1 VLAGAIVLGI
11 VAGLAAGGSPWN
23 LAFIR
28 LRYVWLI
35 FVAVGLRVAFEVA
48 AAAGIPL
55 ADPVRIALLTVSYG
69 FLFVGLAANRRYP
82 GFLLA
87 LVGVVSN
94 GIVILW
100 NAGRMPIWEP
110 SLYAAGFTVADVSS
124 SLHVL
129 LPPPL
134 DASFLLHLGP
144 LSDVVPIP
152 IPFVRNVASIGD
164 VFLYAGLAMFMF
176 AAVLGRPSWME
187 REDAAFDSAAAHPG
201 RPAVRPLPG
210 TMRGGPAAAGI
221 VEVGEAAA
229 LQRPVM
235 LGGAGAGPA
244 VSAPIAA
251 APSFGRRVLGH
262 PYVRLAL
269 NGDFSA
275 LWIGQLISFFGDR
288 INQIAVVFLVLG
300 LTGSPVAVSAVFVA
314 AFLPNLL
321 LGPIAGAFV
330 DRWDHREVMVV
341 SDLARAAAVLL
352 IPAAATVNVLLVYP
366 LVFAVTSVTIF
377 FRPARTAV
385 IPRIVRD
392 EELVTAN
399 SATWIGETLADVIG
413 YPVAGLF
420 VGFLGGAL
428 ALAFWLDA
436 LTYVASAILIATMA
450 IPPVVRRMDRAATG
464 VRGVIEDLR
473 EGWRFLRGETVL
485 LANTLQGV
493 IAQVSVGTTI
503 ALTPVYAAE
512 VLDLGRLDASTAYAL
527 LETAVGVGNLLGGF
541 VVGLIGMRLARGRM
555 VILGFALYGACVAGL
570 GLTGNVS
577 LAIGL
582 MAGCGI
588 ANMVYV
594 IPSQTLFQE
603 RTPIELIGR
612 VVSFRFA
619 LVTASMSAAMAA
631 AGLLAAGVGV
641 QAVLVA
647 SGVVTAATGVAGLF
661 TRAVRDA

>member
-1 VLAGAIVLGI
+1 VLAGAIVLGL
-11 VAGLAAGGSPWN
+11 VAGLAAGGSLWN
-23 LAFIR
+23 LASVR

-35 FVAVGLRVAFEVA
+35 FIALGLRAVLEVGVG
-48 AAAGIPL
+48 AGLSLPNPL
-55 ADPVRIALLTVSYG
+55 RIALLTVSYG

-87 LVGVVSN
+87 LVGVLSN
-94 GIVILW
+94 GIIILW

-110 SLYAAGFTVADVSS
+110 SLFAAGFTVQDVNT
-124 SLHVL
+124 SLHIL
-129 LPPPL
+129 LPAPL

-144 LSDVVPIP
+144 LSDVIP
-152 IPFVRNVASIGD
+152 IPLPIVRNVASIGD
-164 VFLYAGLAMFMF
+164 VFLYAGLAMFVF
-176 AAVLGRPSWME
+176 AAVLGRPAWME
-187 REDAAFDSAAAHPG
+187 QEEPTTG
-201 RPAVRPLPG
+201 RVPAG
-210 TMRGGPAAAGI
+210 TRRGRGGPRQSPLRDGPMVAGLAEMGEMAAM
-221 VEVGEAAA
+221 
-229 LQRPVM
+229 QRRAV
-235 LGGAGAGPA
+235 LGGVGSAPA
-244 VSAPIAA
+244 VSAPVAA
-251 APSFGRRVLGH
+251 PPSFGRRVLGH
-262 PYVRLAL
+262 PYVRLTL

-288 INQIAVVFLVLG
+288 INQIAIVFLVFG
-300 LTGSPVAVSAVFVA
+300 LTGSPIAVSAVFVA
-314 AFLPNLL
+314 AFLPNLV

-341 SDLARAAAVLL
+341 SDLVRAATVLL
-352 IPAAATVNVLLVYP
+352 IPAAAAVNVLLVYP

-413 YPVAGLF
+413 YPIAGLF

-436 LTYVASAILIATMA
+436 LTYVASAFLIATMA
-450 IPPVVRRMDRAATG
+450 VPPVVRTLDRAG
-464 VRGVIEDLR
+464 VGLRGVVDDLR
-473 EGWRFLRGETVL
+473 EGWRFLRGESVL

-527 LETAVGVGNLLGGF
+527 LETAVGVGNLVGGF

-555 VILGFALYGACVAGL
+555 VIVGFALYGACVAGL
-570 GLTGNVS
+570 GLTGYVP

-603 RTPIELIGR
+603 RTPADLIGR

-631 AGLLAAGVGV
+631 AGLLAAGMGV
-641 QAVLVA
+641 SAVLVA
-647 SGVVTAATGVAGLF
+647 SGVITAATGFAGLF

>member
-1 VLAGAIVLGI
+1 VLAGAIVVGL
-11 VAGLAAGGSPWN
+11 VAGLVAGGSLWN
-23 LAFIR
+23 LASVR
-28 LRYVWLI
+28 LRFVWLI
-35 FVAVGLRVAFEVA
+35 FIALALRVVLEVGVGVGLSLPNPLRV
-48 AAAGIPL
+48 
-55 ADPVRIALLTVSYG
+55 ALLTVSYG
-69 FLFVGLAANRRYP
+69 FLFVGLASNRRYP
-82 GFLLA
+82 GLLLA
-87 LVGVVSN
+87 LVGVLSN
-94 GIVILW
+94 GVVILW

-110 SLYAAGFTVADVSS
+110 SLLAAGFTVQDVNTA
-124 SLHVL
+124 LHIL
-129 LPPPL
+129 LPAPL

-144 LSDVVPIP
+144 LSDVIP
-152 IPFVRNVASIGD
+152 IPLPLVRNVASIGD
-164 VFLYAGLAMFMF
+164 VFLYAGLAMFVL
-176 AAVLGRPSWME
+176 AAVLGWPAWME
-187 REDAAFDSAAAHPG
+187 QEVAAAG
-201 RPAVRPLPG
+201 RVAARTG
-210 TMRGGPAAAGI
+210 RSRGGPRQLRPRGGTMGAGLAEMGD
-221 VEVGEAAA
+221 VATMQREA
-229 LQRPVM
+229 M
-235 LGGAGAGPA
+235 LGGLGAAPA
-244 VSAPIAA
+244 VSAPVAA
-251 APSFGRRVLGH
+251 PPSFGVRVLGH
-262 PYVRLAL
+262 PYVRLTL

-275 LWIGQLISFFGDR
+275 LWIGQLVSFLGDR
-288 INQIAVVFLVLG
+288 INQIAIVFLVFG
-300 LTGSPVAVSAVFVA
+300 LTGSPIAVSAVFVA
-314 AFLPNLL
+314 AFLPNLF

-341 SDLARAAAVLL
+341 SDLLRGAAVLL

-392 EELVTAN
+392 DELVTAN

-413 YPVAGLF
+413 YPIAGLF

-436 LTYVASAILIATMA
+436 LTYVASALLIATMA
-450 IPPVVRRMDRAATG
+450 VPPVVRTIGRAGTG
-464 VRGVIEDLR
+464 LRGVVDDLR
-473 EGWRFLRGETVL
+473 EGWRFLQGESVL

-527 LETAVGVGNLLGGF
+527 LETAVGVGNIVGGF

-555 VILGFALYGACVAGL
+555 VIVGFALYGVCVAGL
-570 GLTGNVS
+570 GLTGYVP

-603 RTPIELIGR
+603 RTPADLIGR

-631 AGLLAAGVGV
+631 AGLLAAGMGV
-641 QAVLVA
+641 STVLVV
-647 SGVVTAATGVAGLF
+647 SGVITAATGLAGFF

>member
-1 VLAGAIVLGI
+1 VLAGAIVLGL
-11 VAGLAAGGSPWN
+11 VAGLAAGGSLWN

-28 LRYVWLI
+28 LRSVWLI
-35 FVAVGLRVAFEVA
+35 FLALGLRAAFEVA
-48 AAAGIPL
+48 SAAGVTLP
-55 ADPVRIALLTVSYG
+55 DPVRIALLTVSYG
-69 FLFVGLAANRRYP
+69 FLVVGLAANRRYP

-87 LVGVVSN
+87 LVGVLSN
-94 GIVILW
+94 GLVILW

-110 SLYAAGFTVADVSS
+110 SLLAAGFTAADVNTA
-124 SLHVL
+124 LHVL
-129 LPPPL
+129 LPAPL

-152 IPFVRNVASIGD
+152 IPFVRNVASLGD
-164 VFLYAGLAMFMF
+164 VFLYAGLAMFLF

-187 REDAAFDSAAAHPG
+187 LDETGPG
-201 RPAVRPLPG
+201 GDIARPI
-210 TMRGGPAAAGI
+210 GPAAGRAPGTVRGGIAAAGVAEI
-221 VEVGEAAA
+221 GEVAA
-229 LQRPVM
+229 LQRPAL
-235 LGGAGAGPA
+235 LGGVGAGPA
-244 VSAPIAA
+244 VSAPVEA
-251 APSFGRRVLGH
+251 APSFGTRVRGH

-288 INQIAVVFLVLG
+288 INQIAVVFLVFG

-321 LGPIAGAFV
+321 LGPVAGAFV
-330 DRWDHREVMVV
+330 DRWDHREIMVV
-341 SDLARAAAVLL
+341 SDLIRAAAVLL
-352 IPAAATVNVLLVYP
+352 IPVAATVDVLLVYP
-366 LVFAVTSVTIF
+366 LVFGVTSVTIF

-399 SATWIGETLADVIG
+399 SATWVGETLADVIG

-436 LTYVASAILIATMA
+436 LTYVASAILIASMA
-450 IPPVVRRMDRAATG
+450 IPPVVRTVGRAG
-464 VRGVIEDLR
+464 SGLRGIVADLR
-473 EGWRFLRGETVL
+473 EGWRFLRGESVL
-485 LANTLQGV
+485 LANTVQGV
-493 IAQVSVGTTI
+493 VAQVSVGTTI

-512 VLDLGRLDASTAYAL
+512 VLDLGSLDASTAYAL
-527 LETAVGVGNLLGGF
+527 LETAVGVGNLVGGF
-541 VVGLIGMRLARGRM
+541 VVGLVGMRLARGRM
-555 VILGFALYGACVAGL
+555 VIAGFALYGACVAGL
-570 GLTGNVS
+570 GLTGNVA

-603 RTPIELIGR
+603 RTPADLIGR

-619 LVTASMSAAMAA
+619 LVTASMSAAMAG
-631 AGLLAAGVGV
+631 AGLLAAGLGV

-647 SGVVTAATGVAGLF
+647 SGAITAATGLAGLF